1 MLNTGISLWLCTLPT
16 DMRKSYDGLGALV
29 RTCFGRTPNCGDGF
43 VFLNRRRTQMKCI
56 YFDRGGYCIW
66 SKRLE
71 RGLFVFRACD
81 DGAVAL
87 SATEFSAL
95 IEGFD
100 VEIRRR
106 RLRAA

>member
-1 MLNTGISLWLCTLPT
+1 MLTTEISLWLCTAPA

-29 RTCFGRTPNCGDGF
+29 RTYFGRVPNCGDGF

-71 RGLFVFRACD
+71 RGLFTFHSAA
-81 DGAVAL
+81 DGPVAL

-95 IEGFD
+95 IEGLD
-100 VEIRRR
+100 VQIRRR